1 MNLLETRVMI
11 MMVVCCVLLQ
21 DTEVLELQQQAAYRQ
36 QIQKLQQQEDED
48 TAQREEEAT
57 ARAEA
62 AAFAAANKAAAA
74 AYQQQADAEA
84 AAEAVVKRARAPA
97 ARAPAELF
105 KFDVG
110 LLDSDIPGHA
120 QLMQVLMGF
129 RQDMVEGLT
138 GVTSTMQV
146 CRVSCCPVAVHRCK
160 VHASFASAWCSA
172 VKMFPGMS

>member
-1 MNLLETRVMI
+1 VWLP
-11 MMVVCCVLLQ
+11 Q

-36 QIQKLQQQEDED
+36 QIQQLQQQEDED
-48 TAQREEEAT
+48 AAQREEEAT

-84 AAEAVVKRARAPA
+84 AAEAVVRRARAPP

-105 KFDVG
+105 KFDVS

-120 QLMQVLMGF
+120 QLMQVLMCF
-129 RQDMVEGLT
+129 RHDMVEGLT

-146 CRVSCCPVAVHRCK
+146 GVQT
-160 VHASFASAWCSA
+160 FLWCSGCA
-172 VKMFPGMS
+172 QVQGVTKAGLSLVFCRYVFCYVLHTC